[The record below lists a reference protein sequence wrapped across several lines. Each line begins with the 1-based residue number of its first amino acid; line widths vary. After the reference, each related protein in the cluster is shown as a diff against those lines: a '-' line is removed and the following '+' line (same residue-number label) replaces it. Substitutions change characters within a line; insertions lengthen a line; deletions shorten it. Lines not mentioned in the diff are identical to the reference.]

1 MLFFWKQR
9 SKSVTLLIFD
19 EVANLEMGTTTG
31 GQFGWGG
38 TLQKRYL

>member
-1 MLFFWKQR
+1 MRW
-9 SKSVTLLIFD
+9 SKNVTLLIFD
-19 EVANLEMGTTTG
+19 QVAYLFFGKETTAC